1 MARPPFSKYGLI
13 GQKRI
18 ITYLD
23 EMFEASLAARETAP
37 ATLLVGPQGCG
48 KTTIARGLAEHY
60 KGRFKTVVA
69 AKDVTPVILCGWLAG
84 IEYGDTLFI
93 DEVHALPGGTQE
105 LFYPVIDHLKR
116 PVIKDGKLDRSERA
130 SIAPFNFLCAT
141 TEPGRLLAP
150 FRSRMEI
157 IFFDP
162 NSRSELRAIAINAA
176 AEAGRKLSPQ
186 GGGELADRCQES
198 PRIVKRMAQQ
208 LVRLTPST
216 PELTQDHV
224 RSFLRKKGISSHG
237 LDPLQQQYLLA
248 LSRFPGHRSMF
259 ERLASH
265 LPAADAAFVRQEAE
279 PFLVAMGAVVIEARY
294 RLLTKRGREIVE
306 QLKAE
311 FGIED
316 EEDTDV

>member
-60 KGRFKTVVA
+60 KGKFKTVVA
-69 AKDVTPVILCGWLAG
+69 AKDVTPVTLCGWLAG

-130 SIAPFNFLCAT
+130 SIAPFNFL
-141 TEPGRLLAP
+141 
-150 FRSRMEI
+150 
-157 IFFDP
+157 
-162 NSRSELRAIAINAA
+162 
-176 AEAGRKLSPQ
+176 
-186 GGGELADRCQES
+186 S
-198 PRIVKRMAQQ
+198 PRPSQDACSHPS
-208 LVRLTPST
+208 VRDWRSSSSIRIHVPSCA
-216 PELTQDHV
+216 PSQSKPPPRPGGNFRHKAAGNSQIDA
-224 RSFLRKKGISSHG
+224 RKV
-237 LDPLQQQYLLA
+237 
-248 LSRFPGHRSMF
+248 PGS
-259 ERLASH
+259 
-265 LPAADAAFVRQEAE
+265 
-279 PFLVAMGAVVIEARY
+279 
-294 RLLTKRGREIVE
+294 
-306 QLKAE
+306 
-311 FGIED
+311 
-316 EEDTDV
+316 